1 MKQLLLIANKAK
13 QSAFYLWLLNRLLWR
28 VIPFNR
34 SHKVTIESLSD
45 TQVSILLP
53 YKKSNQNHLKGMHA
67 CALATLCEYA
77 CGIGLMTRL
86 DPSRYRIILKD
97 IKLTYHAQAKS
108 AVRASFDIDPNRL
121 EEDIIIPLQQSGL
134 TTQTYTVQ
142 AFDSLQKLIC
152 TGEVTWQLK
161 RWDKVKHI

>member
-1 MKQLLLIANKAK
+1 MKQLLLIAHKAK
-13 QSAFYLWLLNRLLWR
+13 QSAFYLWLLNRVLWR

-34 SHKVTIESLSD
+34 SHKVTITSLSD

-86 DPSRYRIILKD
+86 DPSVYRIILKD
-97 IKLTYHAQAKS
+97 IRLTYHAQAKS
-108 AVRASFDIDPNRL
+108 AVSAIFAIDNLKL
-121 EEDIIIPLQQSGL
+121 EEDIIIPLQETGL

-142 AFDSLQKLIC
+142 AFDARKKLIC

-161 RWDKVKHI
+161 RWDKVKHL

>member
-1 MKQLLLIANKAK
+1 MKQLLLIAHKAK
-13 QSAFYLWLLNRLLWR
+13 QSAFYLWLLNRVLWR

-34 SHKVTIESLSD
+34 SHKVTIESLSN

-53 YKKSNQNHLKGMHA
+53 YTKSNQNHLKGMHA

-108 AVRASFDIDPNRL
+108 AVRALFDIDPTRL

-134 TTQTYTVQ
+134 TTQTYTVK
-142 AFDSLQKLIC
+142 AFDSHQKLIC